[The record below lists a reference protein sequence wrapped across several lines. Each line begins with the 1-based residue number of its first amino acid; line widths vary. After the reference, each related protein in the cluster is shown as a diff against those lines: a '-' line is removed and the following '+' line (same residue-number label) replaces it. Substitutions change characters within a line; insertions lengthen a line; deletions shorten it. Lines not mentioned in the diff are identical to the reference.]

1 MIHIIRFTLVKNKIT
16 SAATNVQS
24 ICLKTSLID
33 YDRFQVCTILV
44 LNYHHRLASNHR
56 MPFWFRSIFLQWLPW
71 LLRMSRPGAKI
82 TRKTIYL
89 QNKVSCNVN
98 LDFLNPISISFK
110 IIRFYSNNIY
120 NLFFQMRELE
130 QGDKNSKSL
139 LANVLDLE
147 VIKSL
152 KQVIIM
158 PFSWYCFLSRVTS
171 SLFMIMSLFFN
182 GNFVGIRQK
191 LWLISAFVY

>member
-1 MIHIIRFTLVKNKIT
+1 MQLQIYLLKNYFIGDD
-16 SAATNVQS
+16 
-24 ICLKTSLID
+24 L
-33 YDRFQVCTILV
+33 FQVCTILV

-98 LDFLNPISISFK
+98 LDFLNPICISFK

-120 NLFFQMRELE
+120 NLFFSDART
-130 QGDKNSKSL
+130 
-139 LANVLDLE
+139 
-147 VIKSL
+147 
-152 KQVIIM
+152 
-158 PFSWYCFLSRVTS
+158 RTR
-171 SLFMIMSLFFN
+171 
-182 GNFVGIRQK
+182 RQK
-191 LWLISAFVY
+191 LKITSCQCIGSWGNRIIEKAIIETNFCSCFLRWLQPSLLMEMTHFCFCFLGKRHACSFIIMKDFCCCFLGWHYPC